1 MGYRLFDC
9 QITKQGL
16 PSGIHFFLNGRKNYY
31 GSGNSW
37 SAQLAATLFSILQ
50 TLVLWGINT
59 RHWLTLYLNAC
70 AENGGKPPQNIDPFI
85 PWLMDDERRAEL
97 ARPYPAQAPPA
108 PPAEPVPLLDSS

>member
-1 MGYRLFDC
+1 MDNNRAENK
-9 QITKQGL
+9 IRNPVT
-16 PSGIHFFLNGRKNYY
+16 GRKNYY
-31 GSGNSW
+31 GSGSLW

-50 TLVLWGINT
+50 TLELWGINT
-59 RHWLTLYLNAC
+59 RHWLTLYLIAC

-108 PPAEPVPLLDSS
+108 PPTEPVSILDSS